1 MADTQ
6 NDTADEVEVEDGPS
20 VDTSPRATVRDTDPQ
35 SVETGGLSDAEL
47 IARRSA
53 DIHEREAKSNEH
65 VKVFVLPPGPKP
77 TEANGYDHAANKAA
91 TRQYALSGGLRP
103 VGELDDVR
111 LVSIK
116 QHDNGVSWLLTYAV
130 EVVPVERGLEPS
142 GPDFVTSGED
152 VSTNTTGTGHSSD
165 TSDPKPPA

>member
-1 MADTQ
+1 MAAT
-6 NDTADEVEVEDGPS
+6 EKS
-20 VDTSPRATVRDTDPQ
+20 VDDEANVPTRPTQRDTDPQ
-35 SVETGGLSDAEL
+35 LAETAGLSDAEI

-53 DIHEREAKSNEH
+53 DIHASEAKGGEH
-65 VKVFVLPPGPKP
+65 VKVFILPPGPKP

-103 VGELDDVR
+103 VGDLDDVR

-116 QHDNGVSWLLTYAV
+116 QHDNGVSWVLTYAV
-130 EVVPVERGLEPS
+130 KVTPVERGLEPT
-142 GPDFVTSGED
+142 GPDFVTSGQD
-152 VSTNTTGTGHSSD
+152 VSTNSTGTGHSSD